1 MKCYWGVLYKIARK
15 FLLNLFIY
23 HLKGL
28 KRKELETK
36 ALSDKI
42 EDEHEHFNGAQKKIK
57 ELQARVS
64 EVEEE
69 VEAERAAKVKAEKQ
83 RAELSREMDE
93 LQEKLEESGGATN
106 AQIDLNR

>member
-1 MKCYWGVLYKIARK
+1 M
-15 FLLNLFIY
+15 
-23 HLKGL
+23 
-28 KRKELETK
+28 
-36 ALSDKI
+36 SDKI

>member
-1 MKCYWGVLYKIARK
+1 
-15 FLLNLFIY
+15 
-23 HLKGL
+23 LKGL

-69 VEAERAAKVKAEKQ
+69 VEAERAAKV
-83 RAELSREMDE
+83 RLLLLIHSLYLDF
-93 LQEKLEESGGATN
+93 LPN
-106 AQIDLNR
+106 VNRLR

>member
-1 MKCYWGVLYKIARK
+1 M
-15 FLLNLFIY
+15 
-23 HLKGL
+23 
-28 KRKELETK
+28 
-36 ALSDKI
+36 SDKI

-64 EVEEE
+64 EVEE
-69 VEAERAAKVKAEKQ
+69 VVKAEKQ
-83 RAELSREMDE
+83 RSELSREMDE